1 MYSHSQLNPHGHNAL
16 SSKNLYLL
24 PMVNYNKKRAEN
36 APFGVNLQIKYTTLS
51 NSESARWVCGLPVM
65 TSVTSFTLSSVH
77 LMRAARTFLRRRDT
91 TVVMGTRMIVTV
103 SPANAGKT

>member
-1 MYSHSQLNPHGHNAL
+1 MVNSLQQKLAIGDQWLQRTEHTKSH
-16 SSKNLYLL
+16 LL
-24 PMVNYNKKRAEN
+24 PMVDCTNFE
-36 APFGVNLQIKYTTLS
+36 
-51 NSESARWVCGLPVM
+51 NSEEVKWICGLPVM

-91 TVVMGTRMIVTV
+91 TVVMGTRMMVTV